1 MRPALV
7 TMIEAEEEEEEEV
20 LAVQEAEAVGV
31 EDVSDN
37 P

>member
-1 MRPALV
+1 
-7 TMIEAEEEEEEEV
+7 MIEAEEEEEEEV
-20 LAVQEAEAVGV
+20 LAVQEAEEAGV

>member
-20 LAVQEAEAVGV
+20 LAAQEAEEAGV